1 MEYKIINPNAMV
13 HTIVKNKIA
22 GTFDI
27 IRPPSIEDP
36 IGCYLARRGQI
47 ESEMFCS
54 FLNFDDKAASEF
66 RNQFFL
72 LRHLMECK
80 D

>member
-36 IGCYLARRGQI
+36 IGCYLARR
-47 ESEMFCS
+47 CS
-54 FLNFDDKAASEF
+54 VHS
-66 RNQFFL
+66 
-72 LRHLMECK
+72 
-80 D
+80 